1 MRLFSQFPSK
11 AFVWLSAY
19 ILYASLLSM
28 SLLTSC
34 AGLST
39 RAVSVSEADIQTK
52 IAKKLSLPIT
62 PLKYFDITLSSPVV
76 KLDGKTG
83 RLNTTLDANVSNE
96 FGKTALKGQLNI
108 SGTLSFDAASNT
120 IVDPSFRTVN

>member
-39 RAVSVSEADIQTK
+39 PTVGMSEADIKQK
-52 IAKKLSLPIT
+52 SKKL
-62 PLKYFDITLSSPVV
+62 
-76 KLDGKTG
+76 KLTH
-83 RLNTTLDANVSNE
+83 NTSQV
-96 FGKTALKGQLNI
+96 F
-108 SGTLSFDAASNT
+108 
-120 IVDPSFRTVN
+120 